1 MYLARFRRSLW
12 LLDAGDSRAARIP
25 LSHNVPGFADGVC
38 GTDLLERLR
47 RQAENAGVVV
57 TATRVSRL
65 RRDGEGFVAHGA
77 DGTPF
82 RAAKAILATGLE
94 DALGIPGLSRRSG
107 WNLSVRWCPVC
118 DGPESLD
125 QRIVLVTHPRHARK
139 RGMFLRTYT
148 QRLTVI
154 LSEDGDASLD
164 ELHEH
169 GIHVVRAPIERV
181 EFFPARGGQ
190 LRMREGDDVAFDILY
205 PMGGSHPR
213 NDLALMAGAEADAEG
228 MLQVD
233 RRQMCSVTG
242 LHAAGDVVNGLH
254 QISVAMGQA
263 AIAATAVHAAL
274 PSNPR

>member
-125 QRIVLVTHPRHARK
+125 QRIV
-139 RGMFLRTYT
+139 
-148 QRLTVI
+148 I